1 MQPLFFIELRKIEHK
16 IMSSSENSWYVL
28 KQEDG
33 TCKVVELK
41 QPAKTPKQ
49 SEKSQWGGFKNEQ
62 EAIAKKIGLIRA
74 GKCKPQ

>member
-1 MQPLFFIELRKIEHK
+1 MQQDK
-16 IMSSSENSWYVL
+16 NSPWYIV

-33 TCKVVELK
+33 TCEVVKLQK
-41 QPAKTPKQ
+41 LAKTPSQ
-49 SEKSQWGGFKNEQ
+49 SSELQWGGFTSEQ

>member
-1 MQPLFFIELRKIEHK
+1 
-16 IMSSSENSWYVL
+16 MSDKQFWYVI

-33 TCKVVELK
+33 NCEVADFE
-41 QPAKTPKQ
+41 QPQTNTPKQ
-49 SEKSQWGGFKNEQ
+49 ESSRQHWGSFASEQ

>member
-1 MQPLFFIELRKIEHK
+1 MQQEKDLP
-16 IMSSSENSWYVL
+16 WYIV

-41 QPAKTPKQ
+41 KSAKTPEQLDKL
-49 SEKSQWGGFKNEQ
+49 QWGGFESEQ